1 MIDLILIVLFQAAA
15 GDPAPAAQSPATP
28 EASEAQPTD
37 GAQGQPAEATEE
49 RQICRREIIIGTRMT
64 QRVCRTVSQERE
76 AEREARDFTQRMQSQ
91 NPLTS
96 N

>member
-1 MIDLILIVLFQAAA
+1 MIDLILIALFQAAA
-15 GDPAPAAQSPATP
+15 GDPAPAAQSPASP
-28 EASEAQPTD
+28 EASEAQSTD
-37 GAQGQPAEATEE
+37 GAQGQQAEATEE
-49 RQICRREIIIGTRMT
+49 RQICRREVIIGTRMT

-76 AEREARDFTQRMQSQ
+76 ATREARDFTQRMQSQ